1 MLMVP
6 EARTAIL
13 RIGIMVAVAI
23 ICIVGAVR
31 TDRRWV
37 RILLVVVAVPMTSFV
52 VFGIFLVSLTLQYG
66 PR

>member
-1 MLMVP
+1 MSLVP

-13 RIGIMVAVAI
+13 RTTVVVAVAFA
-23 ICIVGAVR
+23 CVVGAIR

-37 RILLVVVAVPMTSFV
+37 RILLVVVAIPITLLSL
-52 VFGIFLVSLTLQYG
+52 FGMLIVWLIMQYG